1 MGDERPVC
9 AGSGE
14 FNSDRIVTGS
24 SESKYLLPTGKFHP
38 SHGRFRHPVSV
49 YIARSGPVACWA
61 RVWEFE
67 GCSDADGRRVVEW
80 VLARLANGGGGAW
93 TVGK

>member
-1 MGDERPVC
+1 MAKQGHRLHPPLLNAD
-9 AGSGE
+9 
-14 FNSDRIVTGS
+14 SDRIVTGS
-24 SESKYLLPTGKFHP
+24 SEPKELLATGEFHP
-38 SHGRFRHPVSV
+38 SHGRPVSV

-67 GCSDADGRRVVEW
+67 GCSDGRRVVEW
-80 VLARLANGGGGAW
+80 VLARLANGGGAAW